1 MNEITYS
8 PGRLAK
14 KIGVSRDTLM
24 RHLRN
29 TGLIY
34 QCFQTDNRYWRIPYN
49 VAAEIAS
56 PEALSLR
63 QKEAPR
69 HRPKEESDAPGRERG
84 TGAFKSRL
92 KADQA
97 EAEIFSNAKTTTK
110 RPKSRVEILTQPR
123 DDNNLAEHY
132 GQIGKVLRQAGIT
145 LADLVRDYYENKQQQ
160 KDDTT
165 PEGQTTG
172 ELSRDDDQS

>member
-1 MNEITYS
+1 M
-8 PGRLAK
+8 
-14 KIGVSRDTLM
+14 
-24 RHLRN
+24 
-29 TGLIY
+29 
-34 QCFQTDNRYWRIPYN
+34 
-49 VAAEIAS
+49 
-56 PEALSLR
+56 
-63 QKEAPR
+63 
-69 HRPKEESDAPGRERG
+69 
-84 TGAFKSRL
+84 
-92 KADQA
+92 
-97 EAEIFSNAKTTTK
+97 TTSHSSTK
-110 RPKSRVEILTQPR
+110 RRPKSRVEILTQAR